1 MPSLFPLLLP
11 LFSILAPPAGES
23 FPFEP
28 VQTGTIA
35 KFNYYRV
42 LQKPM
47 TTAKPES
54 IKKEPKYKNA
64 PLYTTL
70 TFGTDTKKPVVFA
83 LDEDDTTATFY
94 IDSNAN
100 GDLTDDAPPVLWRKQ
115 EAPPERRKDLKV
127 WVSYWF
133 DGTGVASYGN
143 RQEPLGIK
151 FYIYSKADRE
161 RSKIE
166 PTLLYYRDYYR
177 LGSVTLGGKAF
188 RAALIDDNSDGR
200 YDSPAD
206 PALRFSGDTLLID
219 RDGSGTFE
227 RGRESYSLAS
237 PFNVGGVTYE
247 TRSISASGD
256 SLSVRKSEKT
266 VAEKADPP
274 SLKVSAAPPAFSLPD
289 TTGKTISPENYR
301 GKVVL
306 LDFWA
311 TWCGPC
317 VAEMPAV
324 RKLYEAYHD
333 KGFEIVGISLDD
345 PKDGAKIEKFVQ
357 ENKIAWPQIHDT
369 THELSKKFF
378 VTAIPATFL
387 IGKDGKITAVDLRG
401 DELEKA
407 VAAAT
412 SLP

>member
-1 MPSLFPLLLP
+1 MSPRKPD
-11 LFSILAPPAGES
+11 
-23 FPFEP
+23 
-28 VQTGTIA
+28 TI
-35 KFNYYRV
+35 R
-42 LQKPM
+42 
-47 TTAKPES
+47 
-54 IKKEPKYKNA
+54 KEPRYKNP

-70 TFGTDTKKPVVFA
+70 TFGTDKKRPVVFA
-83 LDEDDTTATFY
+83 LDEDETTAKFY
-94 IDSNAN
+94 VDANAN
-100 GDLTDDAPPVLWRKQ
+100 GDLTDDPAPVLWRRQ
-115 EAPPERRKDLKV
+115 EAAPERRKDLKV

-133 DGTGVASYGN
+133 DGLGTGSYGS
-143 RQEPLGIK
+143 RTESLGIK

-161 RSKIE
+161 RSKID

-200 YDSPAD
+200 YDSPPD
-206 PALRFSGDTLLID
+206 TALRFPGDTLLID

-227 RGRESYSLAS
+227 RGRESFPLTQ

-247 TRSISASGD
+247 MASVSASGD
-256 SLSVRKSEKT
+256 RLSLRKSDKT

-274 SLKVSAAPPAFSLPD
+274 SLKVGQVPPVFSLAD
-289 TTGKTISPENYR
+289 RTGGTIAPEKYR

-317 VAEMPAV
+317 IAEMPSV
-324 RKLYEAYHD
+324 RKVYDAYHA

-345 PKDGAKIEKFVQ
+345 PKDGAKIDAFVR
-357 ENKIAWPQIHDT
+357 ENKIPWPQIHDT
-369 THELSKKFF
+369 THELSKKFY

-387 IGKDGKITAVDLRG
+387 VGRDGKITAVDLRG
-401 DELEKA
+401 DDLAKA

-412 SLP
+412 AP